1 LFISHTRRAR
11 AFSDVASE
19 PTLDAIADQMTLE
32 QTPTRD
38 QIANALTHSE
48 GKVRHDSS
56 IKALFPVA

>member
-1 LFISHTRRAR
+1 MAASLCCLLVCLRPLASQLF
-11 AFSDVASE
+11 ASAHG
-19 PTLDAIADQMTLE
+19 AIE

-48 GKVRHDSS
+48 GKIRHDSS

>member
-1 LFISHTRRAR
+1 MVVIPCRLSPRVRLTQHCDDSRLFRRQ
-11 AFSDVASE
+11 
-19 PTLDAIADQMTLE
+19 LGNQ

-48 GKVRHDSS
+48 GKIRHDSS